1 MPLFI
6 RGWSRAA
13 CSSLQSSFP
22 FFMHCEMAED
32 ECNLSS
38 LQVQYSQGKRTSVTE
53 NEEPTKS
60 QLGVSTTVV

>member
-1 MPLFI
+1 
-6 RGWSRAA
+6 
-13 CSSLQSSFP
+13 
-22 FFMHCEMAED
+22 MAED